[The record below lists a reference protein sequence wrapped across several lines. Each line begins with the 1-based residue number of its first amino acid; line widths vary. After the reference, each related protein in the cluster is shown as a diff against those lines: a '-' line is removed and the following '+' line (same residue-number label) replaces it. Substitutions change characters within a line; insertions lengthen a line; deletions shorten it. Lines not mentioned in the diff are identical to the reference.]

1 MIDGSIRR
9 TRFGGDAAPAGLRGG
24 AVGVE
29 GAIGGV
35 EHWVDDEGTVETD
48 VQAEVAA
55 EKLEDLKATTGDDGF
70 EDESL
75 GV

>member
-1 MIDGSIRR
+1 M
-9 TRFGGDAAPAGLRGG
+9 
-24 AVGVE
+24 GVE

-35 EHWVDDEGTVETD
+35 EHWVDEEGVVEAG
-48 VQAEVAA
+48 VQAEVVE

>member
-1 MIDGSIRR
+1 M
-9 TRFGGDAAPAGLRGG
+9 
-24 AVGVE
+24 GVE

>member
-9 TRFGGDAAPAGLRGG
+9 ARLGGDAAPAGLRGG

-35 EHWVDDEGTVETD
+35 EHWVDEGGAIGVG
-48 VQAEVAA
+48 VQAEVAE
-55 EKLEDLKATTGDDGF
+55 EKLEDLRVTTGDDGF